1 MDGVQTFA
9 AAGIS
14 FRARTS
20 CTVANLLNTSRCIV
34 NTAGSTS
41 VLRLL
46 RGIDEVFGVLVGR
59 GMRGLLVLSVSG
71 EALDHRAADRLLS
84 PRERERAKPAKL
96 NDTDSGV
103 ARSRLGSLLGLHARI
118 RH

>member
-20 CTVANLLNTSRCIV
+20 CTVANLLSTSRCIV

-71 EALDHRAADRLLS
+71 EELDHRAADRLLS
-84 PRERERAKPAKL
+84 PRERERAKL